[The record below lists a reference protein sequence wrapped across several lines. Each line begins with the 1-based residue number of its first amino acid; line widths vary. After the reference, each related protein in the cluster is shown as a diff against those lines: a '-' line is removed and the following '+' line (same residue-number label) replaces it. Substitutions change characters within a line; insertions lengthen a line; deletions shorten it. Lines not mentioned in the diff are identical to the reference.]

1 MRAGEGKM
9 VRISPRNCQLMVQ
22 NQSKIGQTN
31 VFVHKTWGGPHG
43 KAADGT
49 ETRNL
54 YVYRSTNE

>member
-1 MRAGEGKM
+1 
-9 VRISPRNCQLMVQ
+9 MVQ
-22 NQSKIGQTN
+22 NQSNIGQTN